1 MIGQT
6 ISHYRIIEK
15 LGGGGMGVVFKAED
29 TKLDR
34 FVALKFLPD
43 EVAKDAQVLSRF
55 RREAKAASA
64 LNHPNICTIHE
75 IDEQNGQTFIV
86 MEFLDGVTLKHRI
99 AGRPLETEMLLELAI
114 EMADALDAAHAGG
127 IVHRDIKPAN
137 IFITKRGHAK
147 ILDFGLAKVAPL
159 PKAQSVGP
167 TAATIADSQEYL
179 TSPGTAIGTI
189 AYMSPE
195 QAKGKDL
202 DARTDLFS
210 FGTVLYE
217 MATGALPFPGETS
230 AIIFDGILNRTPL
243 PPARLNPT
251 VPPKLE
257 DIISKLLEKDRDLR
271 YQAAAELRSDLK
283 RLKRDTESGRLRVED
298 SVQDSAQD
306 SAAVRV
312 SSATVPVAGAERGS
326 SASASSGSA
335 LVAAARQHKAGVG
348 VMVAVILLL
357 IAAAAFGIYSL
368 FSVAHSQPFQS
379 IRITKISGTHN
390 ARLGAM
396 SPDGNYLAYVLSSE
410 GSESLWLSHLASES
424 NVQIIPP
431 EHVQYSALRF
441 SPDGSHIYF
450 SHTLL
455 VSGPASQE
463 YDLYRIP
470 VLGGTPQLLVK
481 DIDTNPSFSSD
492 GRRFA
497 FIRANDPD
505 PGKYHL
511 LIANADGS
519 NEKSILAGPMANVLS
534 DAAWSPDG
542 KAIVGTI
549 FDQTEDSITAV
560 ISIDPD
566 TGAQRSMSRPP
577 YTLLRNVSW
586 LPDGRAL
593 AVIYSSTETN
603 FSRQQVG
610 LISYPDGK
618 LRPIT
623 ADTNDYANL
632 SVSADGATIAT
643 VMRQSVRDVYV
654 SSGLKPD
661 YSDARQVSSGDAVPV
676 VAWARDGNLLTEQ
689 GSAIRE
695 ISPNGEL
702 KGEIASEKESAA
714 MQPNGC
720 SDGHLVFARGILK
733 ALSVNIW
740 RSEADGSGLHRLT
753 DGKRDMFPMCSP
765 DGKTVFYMDMTV
777 PAYMKVSID
786 GGRPVQVT
794 KDYAEFNAGFDVA
807 RDGKTLALGTYDFKA
822 QRPTLSLASLDSGQI
837 LRTFEYDPRHQ
848 GQPRFSPDGKGI
860 VYPVRE
866 KGVDNLWLQPL
877 DGGPGRQLTNFGS
890 LKIYSYQWSP
900 DGKSLALVRGD
911 SPSDL
916 VLIQN
921 SQRK

>member
-1 MIGQT
+1 MIDQT
-6 ISHYRIIEK
+6 ILHYRIIEK

-43 EVAKDAQVLSRF
+43 EVAEDAQVLSRF

-75 IDEQNGQTFIV
+75 INEQDGQTFIV
-86 MEFLDGVTLKHRI
+86 MEFLDGVTLRHRI
-99 AGRPLETEMLLELAI
+99 AGRPLETETLLEVAI
-114 EMADALDAAHAGG
+114 EVADALDAAHTGG

-147 ILDFGLAKVAPL
+147 ILDFGLAKVALL
-159 PKAQSVGP
+159 PKAQSAGP
-167 TAATIADSQEYL
+167 TAATIADSHEVL
-179 TSPGTAIGTI
+179 TSPGAAVGTV

-230 AIIFDGILNRTPL
+230 ATIFDGILNRTPL
-243 PPARLNPT
+243 PPIRLNPA

-271 YQAAAELRSDLK
+271 YQSAAELRGDLK
-283 RLKRDTESGRLRVED
+283 RLKRDTESGRLQ
-298 SVQDSAQD
+298 VQDSATG
-306 SAAVRV
+306 RV
-312 SSATVPVAGAERGS
+312 SSANVPVAGAERG
-326 SASASSGSA
+326 SSGSA

-348 VMVAVILLL
+348 IVVAVILLL

-368 FSVAHSQPFQS
+368 FFFARSQPFQS
-379 IRITKISGTHN
+379 IKITKISGTHN
-390 ARLGAM
+390 ARIGAM
-396 SPDGNYLAYVLSSE
+396 SPDGSYLAYVLNSE
-410 GSESLWLSHLASES
+410 GNESLWLRHLASES

-431 EHVQYSALRF
+431 EHVQYAALRF
-441 SPDGSHIYF
+441 SPDGSHIYL
-450 SHTLL
+450 SHTQL

-481 DIDTNPSFSSD
+481 DVDTTPSFSPD
-492 GRRFA
+492 GRRFV
-497 FIRANDPD
+497 FVRANDPD

-519 NEKSILAGPMANVLS
+519 NEKSIFAGPLANVAS
-534 DAAWSPDG
+534 DSAWSPDG
-542 KAIVGTI
+542 KAIVATI
-549 FDQTEDSITAV
+549 FDEAKDSISAV

-566 TGAQRSMSRPP
+566 TGAQRTISRPP
-577 YTLLRNVSW
+577 YLVLNNLSW

-593 AVIYSSTETN
+593 AVTFSTMETN
-603 FSRQQVG
+603 FTRQQIG

-654 SSGLKPD
+654 STGLKAD
-661 YSDARQVSSGDAVPV
+661 YSDASQVSTGDPVPV
-676 VAWARDGNLLTEQ
+676 VAWARDNNLLTEQ
-689 GSAIRE
+689 GSSIRE
-695 ISPNGEL
+695 ITPNGEL
-702 KGEIASEKESAA
+702 RGEITSEKESAV
-714 MQPNGC
+714 MEPSGC

-733 ALSVNIW
+733 TLSVTIW
-740 RSEADGSGLHRLT
+740 RSEADGTGLHRLT
-753 DGKRDMFPMCSP
+753 VGKRDMFPMCSP
-765 DGKTVFYMDMTV
+765 DAKAVFYIDMTV

-786 GGRPVQVT
+786 GGQPERVT
-794 KDYAEFNAGFDVA
+794 KDFADFNAGFDVA
-807 RDGKTLALGTYDFKA
+807 RDGKTVVLGTYDFKA
-822 QRPTLSLASLDSGQI
+822 QRPAISLASVDSGQV
-837 LRTFEYDPRHQ
+837 LRMLEYDPRHR
-848 GQPRFSPDGKGI
+848 GQTRFSPDGKGI

-866 KGVDNLWLQPL
+866 NGVDNLWLQPL
-877 DGGPGRQLTNFGS
+877 DGGPGRQLTTFGS

-921 SQRK
+921 SPGK

>member
-6 ISHYRIIEK
+6 ILHYRVIEK
-15 LGGGGMGVVFKAED
+15 LGAGGMGVLFKAED

-43 EVAKDAQVLSRF
+43 DVAKDAQVLSRF

-75 IDEQNGQTFIV
+75 INEQDGQTFIV
-86 MEFLDGVTLKHRI
+86 MEFLDGVTLRDRI
-99 AGRPLETEMLLELAI
+99 AGRPLETETLLEVAI
-114 EMADALDAAHAGG
+114 EVADALDAAHTGG

-147 ILDFGLAKVAPL
+147 ILDFGLAKVALWPR
-159 PKAQSVGP
+159 AQSVGP
-167 TAATIADSQEYL
+167 TAATIADSHELL
-179 TSPGTAIGTI
+179 TSPGAALGTV

-230 AIIFDGILNRTPL
+230 ATIFDGILNRTPL
-243 PPARLNPT
+243 PPVRLNPT

-257 DIISKLLEKDRDLR
+257 DIISKLLEKDRELR

-283 RLKRDTESGRLRVED
+283 RLKRDTESRGLQV
-298 SVQDSAQD
+298 QD

-312 SSATVPVAGAERGS
+312 SSATLPVAGAER
-326 SASASSGSA
+326 SSGSA

-348 VMVAVILLL
+348 VMVAVVLLL
-357 IAAAAFGIYSL
+357 IASAAFGVYSL
-368 FSVAHSQPFQS
+368 FFVARSQPFQS
-379 IRITKISGTHN
+379 IKITKISGTHN
-390 ARLGAM
+390 ARIGAM
-396 SPDGNYLAYVLSSE
+396 SPDGNYLAYVLNSE
-410 GSESLWLSHLASES
+410 GNESLWLRHLASES

-441 SPDGSHIYF
+441 SPDGSHIYC
-450 SHTLL
+450 SHTQL
-455 VSGPASQE
+455 VSGPGSQE

-492 GRRFA
+492 GRRFV
-497 FIRANDPD
+497 FTRANDPD

-519 NEKSILAGPMANVLS
+519 NEKSIFAGPMANVMS
-534 DAAWSPDG
+534 DSAWSPDG

-549 FDQTEDSITAV
+549 FEQAENSLSAV

-566 TGAQRSMSRPP
+566 TGAQRTISRPR
-577 YTLLRNVSW
+577 YTTLANVSW

-593 AVIYSSTETN
+593 AVIFSSVETH

-618 LRPIT
+618 FRPIT
-623 ADTNDYANL
+623 ADTNDYATL

-643 VMRQSVRDVYV
+643 VMRQSVHDVYV
-654 SSGLKPD
+654 SSGLKAD
-661 YSDARQVSSGDAVPV
+661 YSDIRQLRSEDPV
-676 VAWARDGNLLTEQ
+676 QSVAWARDGNLLTEQ
-689 GSAIRE
+689 ESSIRV
-695 ISPNGEL
+695 ISPNGKL
-702 KGEIASEKESAA
+702 KAEIASEKESAA

-720 SDGHLVFARGILK
+720 SDGHLVFARGMLK
-733 ALSVNIW
+733 TLSVNIW
-740 RSEADGSGLHRLT
+740 RSEADGTGLHRLT
-753 DGKRDMFPMCSP
+753 AGKRDMFPMCSP
-765 DGKTVFYMDMTV
+765 DSKTVFYMDMTV

-786 GGRPVQVT
+786 GGQPERVT
-794 KDYAEFNAGFDVA
+794 KDFAEFNAGFDVS
-807 RDGKTLALGTYDFKA
+807 RDGKTVVLGTYDFKA
-822 QRPTLSLASLDSGQI
+822 QRPTISLVSVDSGQV
-837 LRTFEYDPRHQ
+837 LRMFEYDLRHQ
-848 GQPRFSPDGKGI
+848 EQPRFSPDGKGI

-921 SQRK
+921 SPGK

>member
-114 EMADALDAAHAGG
+114 EVADALDAAHAGG
-127 IVHRDIKPAN
+127 IVHRDIKPGN

-147 ILDFGLAKVAPL
+147 ILDFGLAKVALL

-179 TSPGTAIGTI
+179 TSPGTAVGTI

-230 AIIFDGILNRTPL
+230 ATIFDGILNRTPL
-243 PPARLNPT
+243 PPIRLNPT

-257 DIISKLLEKDRDLR
+257 DIISKLLEKDRELR

-283 RLKRDTESGRLRVED
+283 RLKRDTESGRLQV
-298 SVQDSAQD
+298 QD

-326 SASASSGSA
+326 SGSA

-348 VMVAVILLL
+348 VMVGVVLLL

-368 FSVAHSQPFQS
+368 FFFARSQPFQS
-379 IRITKISGTHN
+379 IKITKISGTHN
-390 ARLGAM
+390 ARIGAM
-396 SPDGNYLAYVLSSE
+396 SPDGNYLAYVLNTE
-410 GSESLWLSHLASES
+410 GNESLWLRHLASES

-450 SHTLL
+450 SHTQL

-519 NEKSILAGPMANVLS
+519 NEKSIFAGPMANVVS
-534 DAAWSPDG
+534 DSAWSPDG

-549 FDQTEDSITAV
+549 FDQAEDSISAV

-566 TGAQRSMSRPP
+566 TGAQRKISRPP
-577 YTLLRNVSW
+577 YTVLTSVSW

-593 AVIYSSTETN
+593 AVIFSSMETN

-618 LRPIT
+618 FRPIT

-654 SSGLKPD
+654 SSGLKAD

-676 VAWARDGNLLTEQ
+676 VAWARDNNLLTEQ
-689 GSAIRE
+689 GSSIRE

-714 MQPNGC
+714 LQPNGC
-720 SDGHLVFARGILK
+720 SDGQLVFARGMAK
-733 ALSVNIW
+733 TLSVNIW
-740 RSEADGSGLHRLT
+740 RSEADGTGLRRLT
-753 DGKRDMFPMCSP
+753 EGKRDMFPMCSP
-765 DGKTVFYMDMTV
+765 DSKTVFYMDMTV

-786 GGRPVQVT
+786 GGQPERVT
-794 KDYAEFNAGFDVA
+794 KDFAAFNAGFDVA
-807 RDGKTLALGTYDFKA
+807 RDGKTAVLGTYDFKT
-822 QRPTLSLASLDSGQI
+822 QRPTISLVSLDSGQV
-837 LRTFEYDPRHQ
+837 LRMFEYDPRHQ

-877 DGGPGRQLTNFGS
+877 DGGPGRQLTNFGF

-900 DGKSLALVRGD
+900 DGKSLAMVRGD

-921 SQRK
+921 SAGK

>member
-6 ISHYRIIEK
+6 ILHYRIIEK
-15 LGGGGMGVVFKAED
+15 LGSGGMGVVFKAED

-75 IDEQNGQTFIV
+75 INEQDGQTFIV
-86 MEFLDGVTLKHRI
+86 MEFLDGVTLRHRI
-99 AGRPLETEMLLELAI
+99 AGRPLETETLLEVAI
-114 EMADALDAAHAGG
+114 EVADALDAAHTGG

-147 ILDFGLAKVAPL
+147 ILDFGLAKVALL

-167 TAATIADSQEYL
+167 TAATIADSHELL
-179 TSPGTAIGTI
+179 TSPGAAVGTV

-217 MATGALPFPGETS
+217 MATGALPFAGETS
-230 AIIFDGILNRTPL
+230 AIIFDGILNRTPVA
-243 PPARLNPT
+243 PIRLNPA

-271 YQAAAELRSDLK
+271 YQSAAELRGDLK
-283 RLKRDTESGRLRVED
+283 RLKRDTESGRLQVH
-298 SVQDSAQD
+298 D
-306 SAAVRV
+306 SAAHGA
-312 SSATVPVAGAERGS
+312 SSATVPVARAEHG
-326 SASASSGSA
+326 SSGSA
-335 LVAAARQHKAGVG
+335 LVAAARQHKAGLG
-348 VMVAVILLL
+348 VVVAVVLLL
-357 IAAAAFGIYSL
+357 VAAAAFGIYNL
-368 FSVAHSQPFQS
+368 FFSAHTQPFQS
-379 IRITKISGTHN
+379 IKITKISGTHN
-390 ARLGAM
+390 ARIGAM
-396 SPDGNYLAYVLSSE
+396 SPDGNYLAYVVNSE
-410 GSESLWLSHLASES
+410 GNESLWLRHLASES

-431 EHVQYSALRF
+431 EHVQYAALRF
-441 SPDGSHIYF
+441 SPDGSHICL
-450 SHTLL
+450 SHTEL

-481 DIDTNPSFSSD
+481 DVDTTPSFSPD
-492 GRRFA
+492 GRRFV
-497 FIRANDPD
+497 FVRANDPD

-511 LIANADGS
+511 LITNADGS
-519 NEKSILAGPMANVLS
+519 NEKSIFTGPMANVVS
-534 DAAWSPDG
+534 DSAWSPDG
-542 KAIVGTI
+542 KAIVATI
-549 FDQTEDSITAV
+549 FDQAKDSISAV
-560 ISIDPD
+560 ISTDPD
-566 TGAQRSMSRPP
+566 TGAQRTISRPP
-577 YTLLRNVSW
+577 FTVLNNLSW

-593 AVIYSSTETN
+593 AVTFSTMETN
-603 FSRQQVG
+603 FSRQQIG

-618 LRPIT
+618 FRPIT

-654 SSGLKPD
+654 SSGQKAD
-661 YSDARQVSSGDAVPV
+661 YSDARQVSSGDPVPE
-676 VAWARDGNLLTEQ
+676 VAWARDGSLLTEQ
-689 GSAIRE
+689 GSSIRVVN
-695 ISPNGEL
+695 PNGGL
-702 KGEIASEKESAA
+702 KGEIASEKESVA

-720 SDGHLVFARGILK
+720 SDGHVVFARGMLK
-733 ALSVNIW
+733 NLSVNIW

-753 DGKRDMFPMCSP
+753 EGKRDMFPMCSP
-765 DGKTVFYMDMTV
+765 DGKTVFYIDMTV

-786 GGRPVQVT
+786 GGQPERVA
-794 KDYAEFNAGFDVA
+794 KDLAEVNAGYDIA
-807 RDGKTLALGTYDFKA
+807 RDGETVVLGTYDFKA
-822 QRPTLSLASLDSGQI
+822 QRPTISLVFLDSGQVP
-837 LRTFEYDPRHQ
+837 RMFEYDPRHQ
-848 GQPRFSPDGKGI
+848 GQLRFSPDSKGI

-921 SQRK
+921 SQGK